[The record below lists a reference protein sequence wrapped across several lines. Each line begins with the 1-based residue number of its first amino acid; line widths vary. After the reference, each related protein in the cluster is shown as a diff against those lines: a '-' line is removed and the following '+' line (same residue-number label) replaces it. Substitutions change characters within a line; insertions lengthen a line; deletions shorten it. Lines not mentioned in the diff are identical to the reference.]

1 MWDAQTLVMI
11 GLAIITA
18 IAWLVRIEGKVL
30 ATERDLARIEAEQ
43 DSKMSQILSD
53 IRYLRDRIDRVLEDR
68 K

>member
-11 GLAIITA
+11 GLAIVTA